1 MEENKYKFEL
11 EEVSD
16 EEDLEETYDISYRI
30 LAIDDELSKDIV
42 MQNIEG
48 HINNTTSLDNRYN
61 YITEFKERIN
71 KVEFE
76 EEQIKDYV
84 VKTIEELSDF
94 VLKGLEEKY
103 KITIGTAPEDDVDI
117 FKYLDKVETLYEF
130 FFVRNKEH
138 ITDYLYKTIIKE
150 KDSYVAKYKERYQDE
165 EDSDLFVTQDKKKF
179 KNFSDVIITNYLTDI
194 IYDIAASNHSAY
206 ILFRKIVDL
215 DLYELF
221 NSKMSDL
228 LMDYGV
234 SFICQN
240 DEEAAAAYLS
250 ILDDKNVFT
259 DIRNDIFLKLTE
271 GAEPVNEELNQ
282 Y

>member
-11 EEVSD
+11 EEISD

-30 LAIDDELSKDIV
+30 LAIDDDLSKDIV

-150 KDSYVAKYKERYQDE
+150 KDTYVAK
-165 EDSDLFVTQDKKKF
+165 
-179 KNFSDVIITNYLTDI
+179 
-194 IYDIAASNHSAY
+194 
-206 ILFRKIVDL
+206 
-215 DLYELF
+215 
-221 NSKMSDL
+221 
-228 LMDYGV
+228 
-234 SFICQN
+234 
-240 DEEAAAAYLS
+240 
-250 ILDDKNVFT
+250 
-259 DIRNDIFLKLTE
+259 
-271 GAEPVNEELNQ
+271 
-282 Y
+282 